1 MAETRIVDYYAV
13 LAIPSTADLRGIEN
27 AYAHL
32 SDELATRVSVD
43 DTSRDALF
51 RLNQAYGV
59 LSKPE
64 LRVEYDHAYFSKD
77 IAIAEAVMR
86 IEARKKRWMA
96 NTLVAALGL
105 IVLAQAG
112 VLAYVARDQLG
123 PLVDVI
129 VGPLLPGDAG

>member
-13 LAIPSTADLRGIEN
+13 LAIPPTADLMGVEN

-51 RLNQAYGV
+51 RLNQAYRV

-64 LRVEYDHAYFSKD
+64 LRTEYDHAYFSKD
-77 IAIAEAVMR
+77 IDIAEAVMR
-86 IEARKKRWMA
+86 IEARRKRWMA

-105 IVLAQAG
+105 IVLVQAG
-112 VLAYVARDQLG
+112 VLAYVGRDQLG

>member
-13 LAIPSTADLRGIEN
+13 LAIPPTADLMGIEN

-32 SDELATRVSVD
+32 SDELATRVTVD
-43 DTSRDALF
+43 ETSRDALF
-51 RLNQAYGV
+51 RLNQAYKV

-64 LRVEYDHAYFSKD
+64 LRTEYDHAYFSKD

-86 IEARKKRWMA
+86 TEVRRKRWMA
-96 NTLVAALGL
+96 NTLLAALGL
-105 IVLAQAG
+105 IVLVQAG
-112 VLAYVARDQLG
+112 VLAYVGRDQLG
-123 PLVDVI
+123 PVVDVI